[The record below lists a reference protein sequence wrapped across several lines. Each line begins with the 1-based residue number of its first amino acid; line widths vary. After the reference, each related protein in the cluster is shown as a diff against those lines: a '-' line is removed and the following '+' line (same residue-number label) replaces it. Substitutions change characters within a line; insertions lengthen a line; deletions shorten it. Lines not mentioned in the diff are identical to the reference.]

1 MHPLLKLLENL
12 VKTLILDVGVSD
24 PGGPQP
30 TSEFYAACP
39 CPDGLMQDETQEG
52 V

>member
-24 PGGPQP
+24 PGGPS
-30 TSEFYAACP
+30 T
-39 CPDGLMQDETQEG
+39 D
-52 V
+52 